1 LSGQLEELIKLV
13 FVHFDVLASTNADKN
28 AFQGES
34 AGQGRGGI
42 SVQRLFMYRQKNSLA
57 NNKNWRG

>member
-1 LSGQLEELIKLV
+1 
-13 FVHFDVLASTNADKN
+13 VHFDVLASTNADKN